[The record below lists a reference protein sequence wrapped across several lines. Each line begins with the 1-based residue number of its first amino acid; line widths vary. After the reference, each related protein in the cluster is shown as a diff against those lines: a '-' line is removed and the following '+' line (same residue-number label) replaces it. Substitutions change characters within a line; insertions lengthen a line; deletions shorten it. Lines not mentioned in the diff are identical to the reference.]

1 MLRGTTEKEEN
12 APEQR
17 KSYAFSFGH
26 AVSVNIGSYYVYN
39 IFKLQLGLITNYY
52 LVGKSFHST
61 SWSRI

>member
-26 AVSVNIGSYYVYN
+26 AVSVNIGSYYVYK
-39 IFKLQLGLITNYY
+39 IFKLQLGLMPN
-52 LVGKSFHST
+52 
-61 SWSRI
+61 